1 MVNDDGDHAHPTVP
15 PMGFM
20 EVAAAAA
27 LAFQTNSPADL
38 TEKMILLEEDE
49 TLRTN
54 LILQGKEREKEFTAE
69 KFIAAFHRLI
79 LSA

>member
-1 MVNDDGDHAHPTVP
+1 
-15 PMGFM
+15 
-20 EVAAAAA
+20 
-27 LAFQTNSPADL
+27 L

-54 LILQGKEREKEFTAE
+54 LILQGKERVKEFTAE

>member
-1 MVNDDGDHAHPTVP
+1 MNFGLPVIHSDQPALV
-15 PMGFM
+15 
-20 EVAAAAA
+20 EVAAVAA

-54 LILQGKEREKEFTAE
+54 LILQGKERVKEFTAE